1 MRLGGHSRTLA
12 HAPTVCF
19 GRGVSAPQKGA
30 QFSTAP
36 TVRRMRSRATI
47 PIAATVL
54 VGLAA
59 IVTVAGV
66 RYHLSHRDLKFNRAA
81 WIKPVGWCRE
91 SSRGRMVN
99 DLVATHL
106 RKGMPMTRVRH
117 LLGPPEEMSDGDWVY
132 NVNREDEVFLDTCVT
147 LERQTQRGR
156 LKHVSVGRDS

>member
-1 MRLGGHSRTLA
+1 
-12 HAPTVCF
+12 
-19 GRGVSAPQKGA
+19 
-30 QFSTAP
+30 
-36 TVRRMRSRATI
+36 MRSRATI

-59 IVTVAGV
+59 IATVAGV
-66 RYHLSHRDLKFNRAA
+66 RYYLSHRDFKFNRAA

-106 RKGMPMTRVRH
+106 RKGMPMTRVRN

-147 LERQTQRGR
+147 LELQTQRGR
-156 LKHVSVGRDS
+156 LEHVSVGRDS